1 MKLGIIGLPNVG
13 KSTLFNAITAAN
25 AEVSNYPFCTVQP
38 NIATV
43 PVPDRRLEELARIVN
58 PEKVIPSTIEFVDI
72 AGLVKGA
79 SKGEGLGNRFLSH
92 IREVDAIIHVVRCF
106 KDENVSHVY
115 SDIDPVRDVE
125 VVNLELILA
134 DLESLEKRID
144 KAHRMA
150 KSGEKKYVT
159 EYELLRRVK
168 EELLKGIPLR
178 NMEFSGEERII
189 IGELFLL
196 SGKPVIYAAN
206 VDETDLGKNIEDLT
220 DVKKL
225 WQYASKEKSEVMIVS
240 AKIEEEI
247 MQLDPRERELFMK
260 ELGIPLSGMDRLIK
274 ACYRLLGLVS
284 FLTIKLPEVRAWT
297 IKKGTRAPEAAG
309 KIHTDFQKGFI
320 CVEVIDYNTLVD
332 VGSYTAAKEK
342 GLVRREGKDY
352 IMKDGDVALFKFNV

>member
-1 MKLGIIGLPNVG
+1 VG
-13 KSTLFNAITAAN
+13 KSTLFNAITDAG
-25 AEVSNYPFCTVQP
+25 AEASNYPFCTVES
-38 NIATV
+38 NIAIV

-58 PEKVIPSTIEFVDI
+58 PEKIIPTAIEFVDI

-79 SKGEGLGNRFLSH
+79 SEGEGLGNKFLSY

-106 KDENVSHVY
+106 KDENVSHTY
-115 SDIDPVRDVE
+115 PDIEPVRDVE

-144 KAHRMA
+144 KAQRMA
-150 KSGEKKYVT
+150 KSGEKKYIT
-159 EYELLRRVK
+159 EYELLGRVK
-168 EELLKGIPLR
+168 EELIKGIPIR
-178 NMEFSGEERII
+178 NMEFSDEERII

-196 SGKPVIYAAN
+196 SAKPVIYAAN
-206 VDETDLGKNIEDLT
+206 IDEADLGKDMEGLSAVI
-220 DVKKL
+220 KKL

-247 MQLDPRERELFMK
+247 IQLDPGERELFMK

-274 ACYRLLGLVS
+274 ACYKLLGLIS
-284 FLTIKLPEVRAWT
+284 FLTIKPPEVRAWT
-297 IKKGTRAPEAAG
+297 IKEGTRAPEAAG

-332 VGSYTAAKEK
+332 IGSYSVAKEK

-352 IMKDGDVALFKFNV
+352 IMKDGDVALFKFSA

>member
-1 MKLGIIGLPNVG
+1 M
-13 KSTLFNAITAAN
+13 
-25 AEVSNYPFCTVQP
+25 QP

-43 PVPDRRLEELARIVN
+43 PIPDRRLEELARIVN

>member
-1 MKLGIIGLPNVG
+1 M
-13 KSTLFNAITAAN
+13 
-25 AEVSNYPFCTVQP
+25 QP

-150 KSGEKKYVT
+150 KSGEKKYIT

>member
-1 MKLGIIGLPNVG
+1 
-13 KSTLFNAITAAN
+13 
-25 AEVSNYPFCTVQP
+25 VQP